1 MAEKQ
6 NHAKHT
12 SPFDTIRRFDLDNH
26 EYWSARDLYKL
37 LGYTEYGKFKNAIKK
52 AEKSC
57 EEGGEVVLDHFAH
70 VSDMIEV
77 GKGAKR
83 PVEDVH
89 LSRYACYLIIENAD
103 PEKPIVALGQ
113 RYFAIQTRRQ
123 ELTST
128 NQVEDEVTMP
138 EDQLRLI
145 RRSQLAINNRQLAEA
160 AKDAGVITP
169 RDFAV
174 FQDHGYAGLYGGLR
188 AKDIH
193 AKKELKKG
201 QEILDF
207 MGSDELTANA
217 FRASLTRQKI
227 QREQVKKKDKANQIH
242 TEMGVAVRKTII
254 ETGATLP
261 EDLPTP
267 QKSIQQL
274 EREEQRRMEQQLQP
288 SLFPELEEP
297 GRKSN
302 DQRVEM

>member
-1 MAEKQ
+1 MAEEQ
-6 NHAKHT
+6 DQQRQHA
-12 SPFDTIRRFDLDNH
+12 SPFDTIRRFDSDDH
-26 EYWSARDLYKL
+26 EYWSARDLYRL
-37 LGYTEYGKFKNAIKK
+37 LGYTEYSKFKNAIKK

-57 EEGGEVVLDHFAH
+57 ETAGEAALDHFAH
-70 VSDMIEV
+70 VSDMVSI
-77 GKGAKR
+77 GSGAKR
-83 PVEDVH
+83 SIEDVH

-123 ELTST
+123 ELSDAE
-128 NQVEDEVTMP
+128 EDEVTMP

-145 RRSQLAINNRQLAEA
+145 RRSQLAINNRQLAEVA
-160 AKDAGVITP
+160 QGAGVITS
-169 RDFAV
+169 RDFGI

-188 AKDIH
+188 ARDIY
-193 AKKELKKG
+193 AKKGLKKG

-217 FRASLTRQKI
+217 FRSSLTRQKI
-227 QREQVKKKDKANQIH
+227 QREQVKEKDKANQIH
-242 TEMGVAVRKTII
+242 NEMGQAVRKTII

-274 EREEQRRMEQQLQP
+274 EREEQRRIERQQQP

-297 GRKSN
+297 K
-302 DQRVEM
+302 QAE